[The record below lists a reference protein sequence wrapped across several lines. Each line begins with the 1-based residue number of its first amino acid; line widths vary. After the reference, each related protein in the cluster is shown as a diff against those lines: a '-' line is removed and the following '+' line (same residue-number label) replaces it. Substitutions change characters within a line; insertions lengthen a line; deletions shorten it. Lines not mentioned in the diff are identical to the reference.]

1 VTATQDDAVH
11 AAANLAARL
20 DPPPPP
26 APVGRRP
33 RDAAVRR
40 QHQEPPMPE
49 TPAAQQP
56 TTH

>member
-20 DPPPPP
+20 DPTHPL
-26 APVGRRP
+26 AQFGRLRL
-33 RDAAVRR
+33 DAAVRR